1 MPELLADHRHRP
13 CVVMHVLQR
22 NYIHSTVVATA
33 CNKMWSGRICG
44 ADLNG
49 DNLWIYRVYLWI
61 SDYCRVT
68 VRVGVMVRVRVRNMV
83 RLGLVLG
90 LALGLL
96 FAEAS
101 TPYKRWSKCI
111 HGKSRGSIFAET

>member
-1 MPELLADHRHRP
+1 MYCSEITYTAHGLRH
-13 CVVMHVLQR
+13 
-22 NYIHSTVVATA
+22 ATKCGA
-33 CNKMWSGRICG
+33 GRIWG
-44 ADLNG
+44 SDLNG

-83 RLGLVLG
+83 RLGLVLV

-96 FAEAS
+96 FAGAS
-101 TPYKRWSKCI
+101 TPYKRWSKCTMEKE
-111 HGKSRGSIFAET
+111 GGSVFAETYGEVH